1 LYRCGVRVL
10 VAPDKFRGTLSAEQA
25 ARAISAGFRRAIP
38 TVEIESL
45 PIADGGEGTLDALV
59 AALGGERRRIRVSGP
74 LGDSVEAEFAVAGTP
89 DGTLGVVEMARAS
102 GLELISEG
110 RRDPKRTST
119 RGTGELIKAAAGLG
133 VDRILVCIG
142 GSATNDAGAGMAQAL
157 GIRLVDEGGR
167 DLGPGGAALRAL
179 ARIDMSGLDLAVRRI
194 DFVVASDVDNPLV
207 GPNGA
212 SAVYGPQK
220 GATPED
226 VAVLDEAL
234 RHFAAVVHRDLGL
247 DLRDVPGAG
256 AAGGLGGGLIAFLG
270 ARLRPGVEVVMEA
283 VHLREHLEGVD
294 LVVTGEGRFDE
305 QSLHGKGPAGVIRA
319 AAEMRVPALVL
330 CGEATVTRPGIRV
343 ASLVDRFGPEQALQR
358 ADRSLEQLAAELAVE
373 LESEVAP
380 SGRERGRGAGR

>member
-1 LYRCGVRVL
+1 VRVL

-133 VDRILVCIG
+133 VDSILVCIG

-226 VAVLDEAL
+226 VALLDEAL

-270 ARLRPGVEVVMEA
+270 ARLRPGVDVVMEA
-283 VHLREHLEGVD
+283 VHLRERLEGVD

-330 CGEATVTRPGIRV
+330 CGEATLSQPGIRV
-343 ASLVDRFGPEQALQR
+343 ASLVERFGTEQALQR